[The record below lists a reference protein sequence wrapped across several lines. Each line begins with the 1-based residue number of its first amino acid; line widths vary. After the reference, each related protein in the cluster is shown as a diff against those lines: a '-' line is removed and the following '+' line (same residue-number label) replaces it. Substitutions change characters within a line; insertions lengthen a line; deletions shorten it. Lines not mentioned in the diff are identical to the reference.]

1 MQTPSRCCCVK
12 SHLTQSYKEAI
23 IPVYFE
29 AIGLPAPL
37 QNNKTGK
44 RKRGGAAAEIKDE
57 PAFSK
62 ELSDAWLKDLA
73 YMKSAKGFLAILEA
87 LMKLLRVLGVSD
99 RIVQPKDVGGA
110 PYIDCT
116 FGHFAL
122 VCAIIRA
129 VFEKASGLKAKRRS
143 GLAGGIF
150 IEFSAEVR
158 RCHEFL
164 PADNLP
170 HRGLRLLDGHDTE
183 RASLDDAVD
192 VESDV
197 LEEED
202 LDMAALD
209 GDLVDAMD
217 DMGV

>member
-1 MQTPSRCCCVK
+1 MK
-12 SHLTQSYKEAI
+12 SHFTQSYKEAI
-23 IPVYFE
+23 ISFYFE
-29 AIGLPAPL
+29 AIGLPAPP
-37 QNNKTGK
+37 QNKKTGK
-44 RKRGGAAAEIKDE
+44 RKRAGAAAEIKDE
-57 PAFSK
+57 PAFSE
-62 ELSDAWLKDLA
+62 ELSNAWLKDLA

-116 FGHFAL
+116 LGHFAL
-122 VCAIIRA
+122 VSAIIRA
-129 VFEKASGLKAKRRS
+129 VFEKASGLKAKRRR

-150 IEFSAEVR
+150 IEFSAEVS

-170 HRGLRLLDGHDTE
+170 HRGLRIVDGHDPE
-183 RASLDDAVD
+183 RANIDDVVE
-192 VESDV
+192 VESEV

-209 GDLVDAMD
+209 GDLADAMD